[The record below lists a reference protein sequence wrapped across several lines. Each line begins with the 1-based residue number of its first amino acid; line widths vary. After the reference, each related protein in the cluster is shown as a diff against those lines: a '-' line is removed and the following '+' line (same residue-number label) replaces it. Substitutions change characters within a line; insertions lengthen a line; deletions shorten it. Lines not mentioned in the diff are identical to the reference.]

1 MKPTN
6 TFAFRASTRDGRID
20 SGSLDAPS
28 VNDAREAL
36 MARGFYV
43 LDLVDRG
50 PRSARRTRM
59 SDADLA
65 VGLRILAD
73 LLESGLS
80 LGRALQAFAQI
91 APTGWRSALPEIER
105 GVREGQ
111 GFASALA
118 SAPVELPSLIIG
130 IAQAGEAGAGLAPAM
145 RHAAELTESLHETR
159 TAIRS
164 ALIYPAVVAMAGVLA
179 TAVLVTVVIPRFA
192 VILADLG
199 QRLPAS
205 TLMVLH
211 LSELARAGVLPFA
224 ALISLLLVAR
234 HAAMST
240 TDGKRREARMLLSL
254 PAIGTMQRKSATAR
268 MAKTLA
274 SLLDA
279 GVPLTTALS
288 FAARSS
294 GNAELEARLS
304 VVRTNVSGGEPLSR
318 ALATVEAAT
327 PTAVRLIRAGEE
339 SGRLASMLHHAA
351 RIEQQAADRSART
364 FARLLEPTLLL
375 VFASVVALVAAALL
389 QAIYSVRPAG

>member
-1 MKPTN
+1 MSGEY
-6 TFAFRASTRDGRID
+6 TFAFRASTLDGRV
-20 SGSLDAPS
+20 DAGLVEASS
-28 VNDAREAL
+28 VAEAREVL
-36 MARGFYV
+36 TARGFFV

-80 LGRALQAFAQI
+80 IGRALQAFAQI
-91 APTGWRSALPEIER
+91 APAGWRPALPAIEQ

-118 SAPVELPSLIIG
+118 SAPIELPSLIIG
-130 IAQAGEAGAGLAPAM
+130 IARAGEAGAGLAPAI
-145 RHAAELTESLHETR
+145 RHAADLSDSLLETR

-164 ALIYPAVVAMAGVLA
+164 ALIYPAVVAVAGVLA
-179 TAVLVTVVIPRFA
+179 TAVLVTVVMPRFA

-199 QRLPAS
+199 QQLPAS

-224 ALISLLLVAR
+224 AITALGLFARQVAV
-234 HAAMST
+234 ST
-240 TDGKRREARMLLSL
+240 SNGRRREARALLAI
-254 PAIGTMQRKSATAR
+254 PGIGTMQRGSATAR
-268 MAKTLA
+268 VAKTLA
-274 SLLDA
+274 SLLEA

-294 GNAELEARLS
+294 GNAELEARLAD
-304 VVRTNVSGGEPLSR
+304 VRTSVSGGEPLSR
-318 ALATVEAAT
+318 ALAAFDAAT
-327 PTAVRLIRAGEE
+327 PTTVRLIRAGEE
-339 SGRLASMLHHAA
+339 SGRLAAMLHHAA
-351 RIEQQAADRSART
+351 RIEQQAADRAARM

>member
-1 MKPTN
+1 MKPAN

-20 SGSLDAPS
+20 SGSLDATS
-28 VNDAREAL
+28 VTEAREAL

-43 LDLVDRG
+43 LDLIDRG
-50 PRSARRTRM
+50 PRRSRCARM

-80 LGRALQAFAQI
+80 IGRALQAFAQI

-105 GVREGQ
+105 AVREGQ
-111 GFASALA
+111 AFASALA

-130 IAQAGEAGAGLAPAM
+130 IAQAGEAGAGLAPAI

-164 ALIYPAVVAMAGVLA
+164 ALIYPAVVAVAGMLA
-179 TAVLVTVVIPRFA
+179 TAILVTVVIPRFA

-199 QRLPAS
+199 QQLPAS
-205 TLMVLH
+205 TLMVLR
-211 LSELARAGVLPFA
+211 LSELTRAGVLPFA
-224 ALISLLLVAR
+224 ALVTLVLTAR
-234 HAAMST
+234 HFAVSSI
-240 TDGKRREARMLLSL
+240 DGKRREARMLLSL
-254 PAIGTMQRKSATAR
+254 PATGTMQRRSATAR
-268 MAKTLA
+268 IAKTLA

-279 GVPLTTALS
+279 GVPLTSALS
-288 FAARSS
+288 FAARAC

-304 VVRTNVSGGEPLSR
+304 DVRKSVAGGEPLSR
-318 ALATVEAAT
+318 ALATLDAAT

-364 FARLLEPTLLL
+364 FARLLEPVLLL